1 MTTSEETT
9 EQRSAE
15 YLINNSIAYS
25 DMTETE
31 IASVVALKASWK
43 ARDLAHEQAA
53 QERSAALQEV
63 VATAKAAAEES
74 KAILDKLVSNAMDS
88 YTASVEEVNNEQE
101 KQATEA

>member
-1 MTTSEETT
+1 MTTSEETA

-15 YLINNSIAYS
+15 DLINNGVAYS
-25 DMTETE
+25 DMTEEE
-31 IASVVALKASWK
+31 IASVVALRASWK
-43 ARDLAHEQAA
+43 ARDLAHEQEA

-88 YTASVEEVNNEQE
+88 YTASVEEVNSEQE